1 MNNTAPIDQASAIRW
16 LLEKRRSDVSFAE
29 AIRRLRLALH
39 GDAKAQSIL
48 DELVRSG
55 PAQ

>member
-1 MNNTAPIDQASAIRW
+1 MNNTAPINQASAIRW

-29 AIRRLRLALH
+29 AIRRIRLALH